1 MYLLCKQ
8 CYRLCKVAKIF
19 KVEVLWVRQMKDSG
33 IEWIGEI
40 PENWNTKKGK
50 FIFKQ
55 RNSRGNDI
63 ELQLLSPTQKYGVI
77 PQSMY
82 EQLSGMKAVKLDEST
97 DFALLKT
104 VHKGDYCISL
114 RSFQGGF
121 EFSEYDGVVSPAY
134 QVFYPVTS
142 VDRRYFKYMFKD
154 KSFIDKMNSYTM
166 SLRDGKNIAYS
177 DFADSYLPI
186 PPIQIQSKI
195 AAALDYKC
203 TEIDNAIA
211 KTTASIEEYKKLK
224 QSIITKAV
232 TKGICGNRPMKDS
245 GIEWIGE
252 IPADWEIVKLKYC
265 TYIRARLGWKGLK
278 AEEYKETGYPLL
290 SAFNII
296 NSKLSF
302 DDVNY
307 INQERY
313 DESPEIK
320 LKENDLLLVK
330 DGAGIGKCAIVDEL
344 PIPSTTN
351 GSLAV
356 ISVTEWLYSKFL
368 YYFFLSKIFQ
378 KYIDRLKDG
387 MGVPH
392 LFQSDLKNI
401 KIVFP
406 DENEQKEII
415 SYLDYK
421 CSEIDEI
428 IDNKQQLITE
438 LEAYKKSL
446 IYEYVTGKKE
456 VV

>member
-1 MYLLCKQ
+1 M
-8 CYRLCKVAKIF
+8 
-19 KVEVLWVRQMKDSG
+19 RQMKDSG

-40 PENWNTKKGK
+40 PVEWTLSKIGSMYNERKQKVSDRDYAPLSVTMKGIVPQLSTAAKTDSHDDRKLVLKGDFAINSRSDRRGSCGISKYDGSVSLINIILAPKQDMNPEYYDWLFHTSMFADEYYKWGHGIVDDLWTTGWQDMKSIVVPCPDLSEQQAIATFLDKKG
-50 FIFKQ
+50 
-55 RNSRGNDI
+55 
-63 ELQLLSPTQKYGVI
+63 
-77 PQSMY
+77 
-82 EQLSGMKAVKLDEST
+82 
-97 DFALLKT
+97 
-104 VHKGDYCISL
+104 
-114 RSFQGGF
+114 
-121 EFSEYDGVVSPAY
+121 
-134 QVFYPVTS
+134 
-142 VDRRYFKYMFKD
+142 
-154 KSFIDKMNSYTM
+154 
-166 SLRDGKNIAYS
+166 
-177 DFADSYLPI
+177 
-186 PPIQIQSKI
+186 
-195 AAALDYKC
+195 

-232 TKGICGNRPMKDS
+232 TKGIRGNRPMKDS

-406 DENEQKEII
+406 AENEQKEII

-428 IDNKQQLITE
+428 IDNKQKLITE